1 MDFQFLGA
9 DIDAIHTSKM
19 LNIKT
24 ENVVS
29 FNKSNMEEM
38 MEHFSE
44 GIRQYSHSKS
54 RGITK
59 KTF

>member
-1 MDFQFLGA
+1 
-9 DIDAIHTSKM
+9 M

-59 KTF
+59 NNFLDFLLNKDLRKK